1 MATTSWDRD
10 RRDLERELRTDEY
23 QGLLEYLHR
32 KSPFMRQ
39 FRTWEQVV
47 ASMRRGTSTDPH
59 KDKILRSIFRVHG
72 EDQDPRWRTILL
84 MIFWPGLKSLSHR
97 KWHWDDDPA
106 ELRQNVIWTFLR
118 VVSRIDVDRRPV
130 RLVQKVVNDTFHH
143 VYEEYRR
150 RWRRVRRE
158 LASDPDDV
166 KWLGG
171 GAINIDI
178 DAIDLRRAHERE
190 VTRLRGHLDAGLIS
204 ESDFLLL
211 VGTRLYGET
220 VAEHAREVGLDYEV
234 AKKRRQRA
242 EARIRRSE
250 RETPESAETMSPPEV
265 VGPPSMSDIT
275 RDARTEGG
283 KP

>member
-1 MATTSWDRD
+1 
-10 RRDLERELRTDEY
+10 
-23 QGLLEYLHR
+23 
-32 KSPFMRQ
+32 MRQ

-47 ASMRRGTSTDPH
+47 ASMRRGTSSDPH
-59 KDKILRSIFRVHG
+59 KDEILRAIFRAHK

-84 MIFWPGLKSLSHR
+84 VIFWPGLESLSRR
-97 KWHWDDDPA
+97 KWQWDDDRD
-106 ELRQNVIWTFLR
+106 ELWQNVLWTFLR
-118 VVSRIDVDRRPV
+118 VLSRIDVDRRPA
-130 RLVQKVVNDTFHH
+130 RLVQKVVNDTIHH

-190 VTRLRGHLDAGLIS
+190 LTRLRGHLDAGLIS

-250 RETPESAETMSPPEV
+250 REMRESAETVSPSDV
-265 VGPPSMSDIT
+265 VDPPSMSDIT
-275 RDARTEGG
+275 RDTGTEGG